1 MPNQVSDLI
10 SKFNQ
15 WRKLKK
21 SPKEKIPEHLW
32 ALAREVQQEFPH
44 LKIYRFLNITSTNWK
59 KFVLLEKETKSS
71 QSTKFVNVPATV
83 FSVAE
88 KTASQ
93 IDSRRESLQ
102 INIGK
107 NIQIFI
113 YGDV

>member
-15 WRKLKK
+15 WRELKK

-32 ALAREVQQEFPH
+32 ILARDVQQEFPH

-59 KFVLLEKETKSS
+59 KFVLLEK
-71 QSTKFVNVPATV
+71 STKPSPPVKFMSIPSTV
-83 FSVAE
+83 FSVDKKIPLPA
-88 KTASQ
+88 
-93 IDSRRESLQ
+93 DPRRESLQ